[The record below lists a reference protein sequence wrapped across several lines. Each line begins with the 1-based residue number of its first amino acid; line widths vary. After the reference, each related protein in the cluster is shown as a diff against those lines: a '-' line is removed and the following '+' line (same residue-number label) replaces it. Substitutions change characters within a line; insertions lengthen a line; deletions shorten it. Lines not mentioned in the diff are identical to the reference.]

1 MDMLTNG
8 RRVDDESFTYLNW
21 SSIITN
27 YFMDRFWICGRHCAS
42 MDETF

>member
-21 SSIITN
+21 LSIITN
-27 YFMDRFWICGRHCAS
+27 YFMDRILDLWTALCLHG
-42 MDETF
+42 